1 MADDS
6 KMTSLADLIKSISE
20 GKGFKGKS
28 MDPGF
33 IMEMPDPYEGMSKE
47 EKEMRKKIDK
57 IMTERFTI
65 DPFEGMS
72 EEEIKKIKERN
83 KRWREHLE
91 RARER
96 MGLSESIQ
104 LLNQGGIMDVN
115 RMTAPLGYA
124 NGGPAGMTEPERKS
138 AQPIT
143 IEQIMRDMKA
153 SEDIRPQGK
162 SFSSIVT
169 ENQPVDPYHDLTRSN
184 LERGKELG
192 KKGLEGIKGLGSK
205 SIDVLRKLLGS
216 KAAEAGTYIPDSVLE
231 EMTIEELVKEIQL
244 FVIGFLGKPVRP
256 NDISHLRELTDALE
270 KHMGKYK

>member
-33 IMEMPDPYEGMSKE
+33 IMEMPDPYEGMSEE

-83 KRWREHLE
+83 KRWRELLE
-91 RARER
+91 RSRKR
-96 MGLSESIQ
+96 MGLPESIQ

-115 RMTAPLGYA
+115 RMTKPLGYYR
-124 NGGPAGMTEPERKS
+124 GGPAGAPELDEGYDPILGDWMKDRKMRK
-138 AQPIT
+138 AQPPAGAV
-143 IEQIMRDMKA
+143 DMTGQYVTPPEKPRWGKA
-153 SEDIRPQGK
+153 KD
-162 SFSSIVT
+162 
-169 ENQPVDPYHDLTRSN
+169 
-184 LERGKELG
+184 LG
-192 KKGLEGIKGLGSK
+192 KKALEGIRSLFVKEAEGSEL
-205 SIDVLRKLLGS
+205 SPAEELKLL
-216 KAAEAGTYIPDSVLE
+216 KL
-231 EMTIEELVKEIQL
+231 QL
-244 FVIGFLGKPVRP
+244 M
-256 NDISHLRELTDALE
+256 LE
-270 KHMGKYK
+270 KGMPGSTLMPSGDPDKIKRLENRIIELYTQLGE

>member
-96 MGLSESIQ
+96 MGLPEGIQ
-104 LLNQGGIMDVN
+104 LLNQGGMMDIN

-124 NGGPAGMTEPERKS
+124 LGGPAGREGRPTSAPELYEGYDPILGDWMKDRKMRQAQPPAGAVDMTGQHVAPPER
-138 AQPIT
+138 P
-143 IEQIMRDMKA
+143 RWDKA
-153 SEDIRPQGK
+153 R
-162 SFSSIVT
+162 
-169 ENQPVDPYHDLTRSN
+169 
-184 LERGKELG
+184 ELG

-205 SIDVLRKLLGS
+205 SLGVL
-216 KAAEAGTYIPDSVLE
+216 
-231 EMTIEELVKEIQL
+231 
-244 FVIGFLGKPVRP
+244 
-256 NDISHLRELTDALE
+256 
-270 KHMGKYK
+270 KYAV